1 METISLSKDMKEGIK
16 VLVSGGYYPTESELL
31 RDAFRTLLNT
41 KTELKVSLA
50 VELYLKGRI
59 SLMRAAEFAGMTTVE
74 FKDVLANRGITRE
87 TEGKPVEKMD
97 KKIKQIL
104 RV

>member
-1 METISLSKDMKEGIK
+1 MKEGIK
-16 VLVSGGYYPTESELL
+16 VLVSGGYYPTENELL